1 MRRARQVDT
10 VEAALVG
17 ASDGE
22 LTGGRLLDALATL
35 LDRPAESLRAQHAA
49 TIRSLLEDGFLVP

>member
-17 ASDGE
+17 ASDGD
-22 LTGGRLLDALATL
+22 LTAGQILDALATL
-35 LDRPAESLRAQHAA
+35 LDDTDPAALRERLTPTVRDLVAQ
-49 TIRSLLEDGFLVP
+49 GFLV